1 MKNMVNGG
9 VFGVFIPQTEFDAGL
24 FLDEEKKT
32 KLQEKILE
40 NDALIQS
47 LKADLDLLK
56 GGSDEKE

>member
-24 FLDEEKKT
+24 FLDEEKK
-32 KLQEKILE
+32 KRLQEKILE

-47 LKADLDLLK
+47 LKSDLDLLK
-56 GGSDEKE
+56 GDTNEEE

>member
-9 VFGVFIPQTEFDAGL
+9 VFGVFIPQAEFDAGL

>member
-1 MKNMVNGG
+1 MVNGG
-9 VFGVFIPQTEFDAGL
+9 VFGVFIPQAEFDAGL
-24 FLDEEKKT
+24 FLDGEKKQ